1 MRRFFLKKTA
11 ALAVLLAAA
20 LAVFPAFAEV
30 DITPTPDF
38 YVYDGADV
46 LSESTE
52 SDIINK
58 NDILYNASGA
68 QIVVVTVQSTG
79 RMTTEEYAYELANSW
94 GIGSASE
101 NNGVLLLLS
110 VGDED
115 YQCIQ
120 GSGLEKSL
128 PTPTLS
134 RILNEYLEPDFAA
147 GSYDA
152 GVQKTFE
159 ALYDEVCAI
168 YGVTGSAGVV
178 QGGGA
183 AAPRPQPQ
191 PERESGFGVL
201 TLAGLLVFLVVVIVL
216 ISVVSSAAR
225 PRRRY
230 TYDPYYRRSS
240 GADFLTGMFV
250 GSALHS
256 SRRRRP
262 PRPPRGPFDGPGG
275 PFGGGFGGFGD
286 FGGFRGGGGGS
297 FGGGGFRSG
306 GGGSF
311 RGGGAGRGH

>member
-1 MRRFFLKKTA
+1 MKRFFLKKAA

-20 LAVFPAFAEV
+20 VAMFPAFAEV
-30 DITPTPDF
+30 DITPTSDF

-52 SDIINK
+52 SDIVSK

-68 QIVVVTVQSTG
+68 QIVTVQSTG

-94 GIGSASE
+94 GIGSASQ

-110 VGDED
+110 IGDED

-120 GSGLEKSL
+120 GSGLESLL
-128 PTPTLS
+128 PTSTLS
-134 RILNEYLEPDFAA
+134 RILSESLEPDFAA
-147 GSYDA
+147 GDYDA
-152 GVQKTFE
+152 GVQKTFT
-159 ALYDEVCAI
+159 ALYNEVCAI
-168 YGVTGSAGVV
+168 YGVTGSTGTV

-183 AAPRPQPQ
+183 VAAQPQPQ
-191 PERESGFGVL
+191 PEESAGFGVA
-201 TLAGLLVFLVVVIVL
+201 TLVGLLVFLVVVIVL
-216 ISVVSSAAR
+216 IGVVSSAAR

-230 TYDPYYRRSS
+230 TYDP

-250 GSALHS
+250 GSALRG
-256 SRRRRP
+256 SRRRRPPRP

-275 PFGGGFGGFGD
+275 PFGGGFGGFGG
-286 FGGFRGGGGGS
+286 FGGGFRGGGGGS
-297 FGGGGFRSG
+297 FGGGGGFRGG